1 MATGKYIIYEKI
13 GDEYYRTP
21 TYMTFDEYLDWK
33 AKEQEREYFANLAGI
48 QSNKKSGFGKID
60 PMSRIDISKSLIDR
74 LFGGTEVNV
83 KPQGGIDLTL
93 GFFSYYLTRSNFGQR
108 SPWNFLDP
116 VDIKPR
122 LTVDGNVGTKLKLN
136 FNYDA
141 QSSFNFD
148 QKIKLQY
155 DSEAFSEDDIIKK
168 IEAGNVSLPLKGNLI
183 QGAQSLM
190 GIKTDLQFGH
200 LRMTLL
206 ASQQQS
212 KQNNVKVQNGAS
224 IVEFD
229 DITADQYDENRHFF
243 LSHYNR
249 ETYEDL

>member
-1 MATGKYIIYEKI
+1 M
-13 GDEYYRTP
+13 
-21 TYMTFDEYLDWK
+21 
-33 AKEQEREYFANLAGI
+33 
-48 QSNKKSGFGKID
+48 
-60 PMSRIDISKSLIDR
+60 
-74 LFGGTEVNV
+74 
-83 KPQGGIDLTL
+83 
-93 GFFSYYLTRSNFGQR
+93 
-108 SPWNFLDP
+108 
-116 VDIKPR
+116 
-122 LTVDGNVGTKLKLN
+122 TVDGNVGTKLKLN

-249 ETYEDL
+249 ETYERSLKNLPQVLTPFRISQIEVWISDDRPDYQPGQTFIAAIADLAEPDITKYNNPSGTSFHRVHLFLTT